1 MKNVSKILII
11 FILFILLLIPTIE
24 SFGIDMNL
32 TPNILENNTFDD
44 TTNSIVSNTTDNTSV
59 TNNPRTVTV
68 TSSDNDEFLTVE
80 NILSVILIVIGIL
93 LIFLGIAIIVRFK
106 WKSSTNI

>member
-59 TNNPRTVTV
+59 TNNPRTITV

-106 WKSSTNI
+106 

>member
-59 TNNPRTVTV
+59 TNNPRTITV

-106 WKSSTNI
+106 WKSFTNI

>member
-1 MKNVSKILII
+1 MKIVSKI
-11 FILFILLLIPTIE
+11 FITFVVFILLLIPTIE

-59 TNNPRTVTV
+59 TNNLRTVTV
-68 TSSDNDEFLTVE
+68 TTSDNNEFLTVE

-93 LIFLGIAIIVRFK
+93 LIFLGIAIIIRFK
-106 WKSSTNI
+106 

>member
-1 MKNVSKILII
+1 MKNVSKIIII

-59 TNNPRTVTV
+59 TNNPRTITV

-106 WKSSTNI
+106 WKSFTNI